1 MFSVSVRT
9 VAYVI
14 IGGGKGLAPVGI
26 QLTRFLIWFNNAF
39 PDVSI
44 YQVTSTTQTDSEFMF
59 IAIQYLSSPS
69 TS

>member
-26 QLTRFLIWFNNAF
+26 QLIRFLIWFNNAF

-44 YQVTSTTQTDSEFMF
+44 YQVTYTT
-59 IAIQYLSSPS
+59 
-69 TS
+69 